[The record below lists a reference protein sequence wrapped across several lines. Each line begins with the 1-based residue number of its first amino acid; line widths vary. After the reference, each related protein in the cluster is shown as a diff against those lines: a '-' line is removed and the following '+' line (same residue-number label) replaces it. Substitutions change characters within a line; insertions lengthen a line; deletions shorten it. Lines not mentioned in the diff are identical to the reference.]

1 MNRIIFLVSACA
13 ISLSSIVPSVNAA
26 TLVVKVEAV
35 SPKGGNLRVAVY
47 DRTSYEGHDAD
58 PVVDKVV
65 NAVGPE
71 MTVEF
76 DDLPPGT
83 YAIKMFQDLNR
94 NGEFDTNFLGLPA
107 EPFGFSNYARPLFDQ
122 PSFDAAKFTVQDR
135 RTLTIR
141 LKHWFQ
147 RG

>member
-1 MNRIIFLVSACA
+1 MQRIILLFSESICM
-13 ISLSSIVPSVNAA
+13 SSIVPSANAA
-26 TLVVKVEAV
+26 TLDVKVEAV
-35 SPKGGNLRVAVY
+35 STKGGNLRVAVY

-76 DDLPPGT
+76 DDLPPST

-107 EPFGFSNYARPLFDQ
+107 EPFGFSNDARPLFDQ
-122 PSFDAAKFTVQDR
+122 PA
-135 RTLTIR
+135 
-141 LKHWFQ
+141 
-147 RG
+147 